1 MNLFDVLKRSSAQE
15 RLRFL
20 LLIAIILFTGY
31 FTVLSFIDTPSSN
44 YERVV
49 EMVDALYTEDGQSVS
64 EQAIKNSGMFAEA
77 TKAANRIRD
86 PHLKSE
92 QLQRIDTAKK
102 MADIVNAID
111 AMYTTVNNQRVLVRD
126 ITDNQMSAINQKL
139 EVIQAMGLEAFVNQH
154 RELLSP
160 AEKQYNARKHI
171 NAGLDA
177 FFEDG
182 ANRKELLYHADS
194 DDCEALR
201 EFLNDVQ
208 NPTLKEDLNT
218 EITRIKAMIE
228 EQEAQQYREWLRQEE
243 ERKRLEE
250 EQRLKE
256 EEEKKKEE
264 ENKSE
269 DGGTAPMPA
278 LPLSE

>member
-1 MNLFDVLKRSSAQE
+1 MNLFDILKRSSPQE
-15 RLRFL
+15 RLRILFL
-20 LLIAIILFTGY
+20 VMIILFTSY
-31 FTVLSFIDTPSSN
+31 FTVLSFVDTPSSN
-44 YERVV
+44 YEKVL
-49 EMVDALYTEDGQSVS
+49 ELVDALYTEDGQSVS
-64 EQAIKNSGMFAEA
+64 EKAIQNSGLFAEA
-77 TKAANRIRD
+77 TKSANRIRD
-86 PHLKSE
+86 PQLKSE

-111 AMYTTVNNQRVLVRD
+111 AMYTTVNNERVLVRD

-139 EVIQAMGLEAFVNQH
+139 DVIQNMGLEAFVTKH

-160 AEKQYNARKHI
+160 AEKQYHARQHI

-208 NPTLKEDLNT
+208 NPTLKEELNT
-218 EITRIKAMIE
+218 EINRIKSMIE
-228 EQEAQQYREWLRQEE
+228 EQEERQYREWLRQEE

-256 EEEKKKEE
+256 EDEKKKEDE
-264 ENKSE
+264 KKFE
-269 DGGTAPMPA
+269 DGGPAPMPA
-278 LPLSE
+278 PPASE